1 MDNSFLRSGAHGS
14 RTVIEVSAGGV
25 IYRGSWPSI
34 EVALTMPR
42 YRTVWTL
49 PKGMIEPGE
58 TPEEAA
64 LREVREES
72 GLCGRIIVPLLANR
86 YSFFTAGRTVRV
98 SKTVHFYLMECLG
111 GDIEQHDREVTT
123 VEWFALS
130 HAVDAVEYRGE
141 RDVLRRAIQTLDSGQ

>member
-1 MDNSFLRSGAHGS
+1 MSKSADDRYPIHA
-14 RTVIEVSAGGV
+14 RTVTEISAGGV
-25 IYRGSWPSI
+25 IYRGVWPTFD
-34 EVALTMPR
+34 VALTMPR

-72 GLCGRIIVPLLANR
+72 GLEGRIIAPLIQTH
-86 YSFFTAGRTVRV
+86 YWFYTAGRTVRV

-111 GDIEQHDREVTT
+111 GDTARHDGEVTA
-123 VEWFALS
+123 VAWFPLAHALS
-130 HAVDAVEYRGE
+130 TIGYRGE
-141 RDVLRRAIQTLDSGQ
+141 RDVLRRALAALDVQP